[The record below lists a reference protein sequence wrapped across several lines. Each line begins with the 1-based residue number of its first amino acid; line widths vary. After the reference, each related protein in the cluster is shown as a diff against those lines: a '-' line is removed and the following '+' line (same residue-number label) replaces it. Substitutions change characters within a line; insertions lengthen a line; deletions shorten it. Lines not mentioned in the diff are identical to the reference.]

1 MKKIIL
7 LTIVLTLSMFCLG
20 AEATVVYSVYSFKQ
34 IAEKG
39 DGPIELANGATGEEQ
54 LFVTVA
60 DFCPGKVLFTF
71 TNRGPYPSSITGVYF
86 DDGALLGISSID
98 NSCQGVLFSRDA
110 TPHNLPGG
118 QNLLPPFETTDGF
131 SADSDP
137 PTQPNG
143 VNPNEW
149 LGITF
154 DLEPDN
160 AYENVI
166 NNLNTTQLRIGIQ
179 VQGFACGGSESFV
192 NVPEPATISILSVG
206 FSIASLLRKRR

>member
-20 AEATVVYSVYSFKQ
+20 AEANVVYSFKH

-39 DGPIELANGATGEEQ
+39 DGPIERADGAIGEEQ
-54 LFVTVA
+54 LFVTVTDLCA
-60 DFCPGKVLFTF
+60 GKVLFAF
-71 TNRGPYPSSITGVYF
+71 RNIGQHPSSITGVYF
-86 DDGALLGISSID
+86 DDGVLLGIAAID
-98 NSCQGVLFSRDA
+98 NSCPGVLFSRDA
-110 TPHNLPGG
+110 SPHNLPGG
-118 QNLLPPFETTDGF
+118 QNLSPPFVTTDGF

-160 AYENVI
+160 TYDNVI
-166 NNLNTTQLRIGIQ
+166 NTLTSAQLRIGLQ

-206 FSIASLLRKRR
+206 LSMVSLLRKRR